1 MTEIPSRA
9 RVVIIGGGVI
19 GTSVA
24 YHLAQL
30 GWTDVLLLEQ
40 GQLSCGTTWHAAGL
54 VGQLR
59 ASENGTRLVQYS
71 CELYERL
78 EKETGLGTGFRRCGG
93 VTVARTAD
101 RMTQLHRTAATAEAY
116 QLECELISPRR
127 ARELYP
133 IMAVDDLAGA
143 IWLPGDGRANPTDL
157 TAALARGARDKGVT
171 IRERTR
177 VTAVLTKNNAVTGV
191 RTDRGDVEAEVVVNC
206 AGQWAKAVG
215 AMAGVTVPLHSAE
228 HFYVVTEQVDG
239 VNRDFPILRDPDGYT
254 YIKEEVGGLVVGGFE
269 PDAKPWVAP
278 DALPYPFEF
287 QLLEEDW
294 DHFAILMDSAI
305 KRIPVLAETGIKM
318 FYNGPESFTPDNQ
331 FILGEAPELRNFFV
345 AAGFNSVGIASA
357 GGAGRALAEWITEG
371 EPGLDLSA
379 VDIRRFAAFNGN
391 NQWLHDRV
399 SEVLGLHYAVPWP
412 NRELTSARPF
422 RRSPAYHLLKQANAG
437 FGSKMG
443 WERANFFAPPGQRPD
458 IEYGWGRQNWQPWSS
473 AEQRAARGAVALFDQ
488 TSFSKY
494 LVTGRD
500 AEQALQWLCTADVA
514 VSPGR
519 TVYTGM
525 LNAHGTY
532 EADITV
538 TRLSATEFL
547 LVSSAA
553 ATERDKDH
561 ITRRMP
567 AGGHASLV
575 DVTSQYAVYGV
586 MGPRSRDLLS
596 RLSRTDLGDEAFP
609 FGSSREIDLGYA
621 TVRATR
627 ITYVGELGWELYVPA
642 EFAVGAYEDLV
653 DAGAGLGLVNAGYY
667 AIESLRLEKAY
678 RAFGRELTPDYNP
691 VEAGLLFACKLKTA
705 IGFLG
710 REAVEQA
717 RAAGPRRKLVSLVL
731 TDPDAMIW
739 GGELVLRDGVAVGQV
754 TSGAWGETLGGGVA
768 LAYIR
773 HPDGDVLTPDLV
785 RAGEYQVN
793 VGGQLHPATVHLR
806 PPFDPAGDRVK
817 GRYQAG
823 PPQELFSRT
832 RAGSCPRTGTSISRS
847 SSSRYT
853 LTYAVSQGGDYAS
866 CWHRAPAPLPVHRP
880 VHHRRRGPHRVL
892 RAGHATRRARQGP
905 RTHLLPRPGRLTG
918 PGRAAERGRRQ
929 RDDSGRLS
937 RPGVRGATPQ
947 PSRAEAGQAGLP
959 GRDHQHDDRRRD
971 LPLPRRIAAQ
981 GRERLPARAP
991 RPGAPGHH
999 RHRRQRPRTMCWPA
1013 GGRPAEPG
1021 PACLVRDEGH
1031 PRGRHPPD
1039 HDHGPADGRRRAGRP
1054 HRRDELLPAR
1064 AGRMA
1069 PGPARSPGRPCR
1081 GTAGRWLQQHAGPR
1095 LHPLRR
1101 PGRERVRRV
1110 PYLRLRRAG
1119 IDSAQ
1124 RRPALP
1130 VDLGVRRPAARA
1142 QPARQPGRVPGHRP
1156 DVPASCWPS
1165 LTSAAREL

>member
-1 MTEIPSRA
+1 MTETPALPARA

-19 GTSVA
+19 GASVA
-24 YHLAQL
+24 YHLSRQ

-71 CELYERL
+71 TELYARL
-78 EKETGLGTGFRRCGG
+78 EAETGLGTGFRRCGG

-101 RMTQLHRTAATAEAY
+101 RMTQLRRTAATAEAY
-116 QLECELISPRR
+116 QLECELISPRQ

-133 IMAVDDLAGA
+133 IMAVDDLKGA

-157 TAALARGARDKGVT
+157 TAALARGARGKGVT

-177 VTAVLTKNNAVTGV
+177 VTAILSKDGAVTGV
-191 RTDRGDVEAEVVVNC
+191 RTGQGDVEAEVVVNC

-215 AMAGVTVPLHSAE
+215 AMGGVTVPLHSAE

-239 VNRDFPILRDPDGYT
+239 VHRDFPILRDPDGYT

-287 QLLEEDW
+287 QLLAQDW

-345 AAGFNSVGIASA
+345 GAGFNSVGIASA
-357 GGAGRALAEWITEG
+357 GGAGRALAEWIVEG

-379 VDIRRFAAFNGN
+379 VDIRRFAPFNGN

-412 NRELTSARPF
+412 NRELNSARPF
-422 RRSPAYHLLKQANAG
+422 RRSPAYHRLKQANAG

-458 IEYGWGRQNWQPWSS
+458 IEYGWGQQNWQPWSS
-473 AEQRAARGAVALFDQ
+473 AEQRAARTAVALFDQ

-514 VSPGR
+514 VPPGR

-538 TRLSATEFL
+538 TRLSAEEFL

-553 ATERDKDH
+553 TTERDKDH

-575 DVTSQYAVYGV
+575 DVTSACAVYGV

-642 EFAVGAYEDLV
+642 EFAVGAYADLV

-678 RAFGRELTPDYNP
+678 RAFGRELTPDYSP
-691 VEAGLLFACKLKTA
+691 VEAGLLFACKLRTG
-705 IGFLG
+705 IPFLG
-710 REAVEQA
+710 RAAVEQA
-717 RAAGPRRKLVSLVL
+717 RAAGPRRRLVSLVL
-731 TDPDAMIW
+731 DGAGPDAMIW

-754 TSGAWGETLGGGVA
+754 TSGAWGETLGGCVG

-773 HPDGDVLTPDLV
+773 HPDGDVLTPDLA

-806 PPFDPAGDRVK
+806 PPFDPAGDRIK
-817 GRYQAG
+817 GRY
-823 PPQELFSRT
+823 
-832 RAGSCPRTGTSISRS
+832 
-847 SSSRYT
+847 
-853 LTYAVSQGGDYAS
+853 
-866 CWHRAPAPLPVHRP
+866 
-880 VHHRRRGPHRVL
+880 
-892 RAGHATRRARQGP
+892 
-905 RTHLLPRPGRLTG
+905 
-918 PGRAAERGRRQ
+918 
-929 RDDSGRLS
+929 
-937 RPGVRGATPQ
+937 
-947 PSRAEAGQAGLP
+947 
-959 GRDHQHDDRRRD
+959 
-971 LPLPRRIAAQ
+971 
-981 GRERLPARAP
+981 
-991 RPGAPGHH
+991 
-999 RHRRQRPRTMCWPA
+999 
-1013 GGRPAEPG
+1013 PG
-1021 PACLVRDEGH
+1021 P
-1031 PRGRHPPD
+1031 
-1039 HDHGPADGRRRAGRP
+1039 
-1054 HRRDELLPAR
+1054 
-1064 AGRMA
+1064 
-1069 PGPARSPGRPCR
+1069 
-1081 GTAGRWLQQHAGPR
+1081 
-1095 LHPLRR
+1095 
-1101 PGRERVRRV
+1101 
-1110 PYLRLRRAG
+1110 
-1119 IDSAQ
+1119 
-1124 RRPALP
+1124 
-1130 VDLGVRRPAARA
+1130 
-1142 QPARQPGRVPGHRP
+1142 
-1156 DVPASCWPS
+1156 
-1165 LTSAAREL
+1165 